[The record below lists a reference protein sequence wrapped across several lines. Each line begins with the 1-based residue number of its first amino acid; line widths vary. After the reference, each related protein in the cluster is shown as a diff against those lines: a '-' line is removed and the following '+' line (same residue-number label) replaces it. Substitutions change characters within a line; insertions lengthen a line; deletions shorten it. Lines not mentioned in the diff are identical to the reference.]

1 MATLA
6 LSIYVLFLLV
16 TFGGKSLAMKRRT
29 GSTGFHGMAKDEG
42 PVERFAGLLI
52 ILGSIGALI
61 APILQLTGAIEPFGF
76 LGAGWIGWLGLF
88 LVLGGWALCLAAQA
102 EMGESWRIGV
112 EPGERTELVTDGLF
126 AWSRNPFF
134 AAVFLFSFG
143 LFLMVPNPVAIVAG
157 LCLFLGFEIQVRTVE
172 EPNLRQVFGEEYE
185 RYGRET
191 GRFLPGIGRFRTNG

>member
-29 GSTGFHGMAKDEG
+29 GSTGFHGMSKDEG

-52 ILGSIGALI
+52 IIGSIGALV
-61 APILQLTGAIEPFGF
+61 APILQLTGTIQPFGF
-76 LGAGWIGWLGLF
+76 LEATWIGWFGLA
-88 LVLGGWALCLAAQA
+88 LVLGGWALCLAAQEA
-102 EMGESWRIGV
+102 MGESWRIGV

-134 AAVFLFSFG
+134 AAVFVFSLG
-143 LFLMVPNPVAIVAG
+143 LFLMVPNPIALVAG
-157 LCLFLGFEIQVRTVE
+157 FCLFLGFEIQVRTVE
-172 EPNLRQVFGEEYE
+172 EPNLRKVFGEEYE
-185 RYGRET
+185 RYGRKV
-191 GRFLPGIGRFRTNG
+191 GRFLPGVGRLHSNG